1 MSRPQI
7 TCHILD
13 TSSGKPAANVPCE
26 LYYLSGG
33 LAATADSKPMLV
45 GTGVTNADGRVV
57 GWDCSKSSKDQDGGI
72 VGAIAEAIEKHSGL
86 IPGHYKIRFIAKEYF
101 EAKSNKNS
109 QGNADVPF
117 FPFIE
122 VVFSVAKVTDEHYH
136 IPLLLSNYSYST
148 YRGS

>member
-13 TSSGKPAANVPCE
+13 TSSGRPAADVPVS

-33 LAATADSKPMLV
+33 LNATSVSPSIIV
-45 GTGVTNADGRVV
+45 GTGVTNSDGRVAA
-57 GWDCSKSSKDQDGGI
+57 WDLSATKEPR
-72 VGAIAEAIEKHSGL
+72 AAEAITQHKGL
-86 IPGHYKIRFIAKEYF
+86 PAGLYKIKFDTEQYF
-101 EAKSNKNS
+101 NSKNVD
-109 QGNADVPF
+109 AF
-117 FPFIE
+117 FPFVE
-122 VVFSVAKVTDEHYH
+122 VVFKVHQPTDEHYH